1 MAPVKL
7 QIEVFYYTL
16 VFVQI
21 KHKMMSKS
29 VTERARLT
37 ELLAYGPPL
46 ETSH

>member
-21 KHKMMSKS
+21 KHKIMSKS

>member
-21 KHKMMSKS
+21 KHKIMSKS

-37 ELLAYGPPL
+37 VSLAYGLPL
-46 ETSH
+46 ETYH